1 MKTTSKTALCIAGGI
16 AGISVAA
23 GVWAFAMERVDERCE
38 AEQIKVSDKETTSLE
53 RDFSPYALAVHQRE
67 KQSGIYERYV
77 KRPQDAALSA
87 VALVALSPVM
97 GVTAALV
104 ATKLGRPVIF
114 KQQRPGKEE
123 RIFTLY
129 KFRTMTDERDADGNL
144 LPDDQRMTDFGREL
158 RETSLDE
165 LPELWNILK
174 GDMAIVGPRPQLVR
188 DMVFM
193 TPEQRQRH
201 SVRPGLTGLAQ
212 VNGRNAIGW
221 DNRLRYDLAYVNDIT
236 FLGDWKIILQTVG
249 KVFTH
254 ADIATEGM
262 ETSEDLG
269 DYLLR
274 IGRVSG
280 REYAKLNG
288 LQTIFAYNPT
298 PKPCLPIRILLI
310 ICSRPPHRSN
320 TSPGASLTVS
330 TKKAKNDVLKRRGLK
345 KR

>member
-1 MKTTSKTALCIAGGI
+1 MAEITAT
-16 AGISVAA
+16 
-23 GVWAFAMERVDERCE
+23 F
-38 AEQIKVSDKETTSLE
+38 T
-53 RDFSPYALAVHQRE
+53 PYALAVHPRE
-67 KQSGIYERYV
+67 KQPGIYERYI
-77 KRPQDAALSA
+77 KRPQDAVLAA
-87 VALVALSPVM
+87 VALAALSPVM

-221 DNRLRYDLAYVNDIT
+221 EDRLRYDLAYVNDIA

-249 KVFTH
+249 KVFAH

-274 IGRVSG
+274 VNRIDSACY
-280 REYAKLNG
+280 EK
-288 LQTIFAYNPT
+288 
-298 PKPCLPIRILLI
+298 CLLEA
-310 ICSRPPHRSN
+310 
-320 TSPGASLTVS
+320 ASLLSEMTEQH
-330 TKKAKNDVLKRRGLK
+330 TRRRSVILERSHRK
-345 KR
+345 CASVK